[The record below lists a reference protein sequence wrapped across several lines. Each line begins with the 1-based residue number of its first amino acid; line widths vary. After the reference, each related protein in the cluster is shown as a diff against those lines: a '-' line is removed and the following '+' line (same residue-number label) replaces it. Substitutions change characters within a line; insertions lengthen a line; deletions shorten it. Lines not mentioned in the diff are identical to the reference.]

1 MSNLP
6 IFDIAGSALQ
16 AQSVRMSTIASNL
29 SNADTVAGSADAV
42 YKPLEP
48 IFQAVTS
55 KDDPNITSVKVKE
68 ITQSEAAPIK
78 RYEPGHPLADADG
91 YIYQPDVDPVAQMVN
106 LISTSRNYQAG
117 VEMLTTAKN
126 WPWPPDHGP
135 LRPAAPDTA
144 MTTAV
149 NNQTSQD
156 VYSALGLNAPQ
167 QQRHEKKNTLDQA
180 DFLRLMTEQ
189 LQHQDPL
196 KPMDNT
202 QMVAQMA
209 QMSTVQGITDLNKTV
224 KGFQESM
231 ASDQVLRGAALVGHQ
246 VLVPSE
252 KLVLEKEGSVEGT
265 VAAPSAGIITVDI
278 TDANGAK
285 VTSLSV
291 EATAAGETAFQWDGK
306 DANGKRMEPGK
317 YSIVANHVDTAG
329 KSTKLSTYVQ
339 APVESVTVGS
349 DGLYLNLKGLGTA
362 PIDYVLRVS

>member
-1 MSNLP
+1 
-6 IFDIAGSALQ
+6 
-16 AQSVRMSTIASNL
+16 
-29 SNADTVAGSADAV
+29 
-42 YKPLEP
+42 
-48 IFQAVTS
+48 
-55 KDDPNITSVKVKE
+55 
-68 ITQSEAAPIK
+68 
-78 RYEPGHPLADADG
+78 
-91 YIYQPDVDPVAQMVN
+91 
-106 LISTSRNYQAG
+106 
-117 VEMLTTAKN
+117 
-126 WPWPPDHGP
+126 
-135 LRPAAPDTA
+135 
-144 MTTAV
+144 
-149 NNQTSQD
+149 
-156 VYSALGLNAPQ
+156 
-167 QQRHEKKNTLDQA
+167 
-180 DFLRLMTEQ
+180 MTEQ

-252 KLVLEKEGSVEGT
+252 KLVLEKEGNVEGT

-278 TDANGAK
+278 TDATGAK

-291 EATAAGETAFQWDGK
+291 EAKAAGETAFQWDGK

>member
-1 MSNLP
+1 
-6 IFDIAGSALQ
+6 
-16 AQSVRMSTIASNL
+16 
-29 SNADTVAGSADAV
+29 
-42 YKPLEP
+42 
-48 IFQAVTS
+48 
-55 KDDPNITSVKVKE
+55 
-68 ITQSEAAPIK
+68 
-78 RYEPGHPLADADG
+78 
-91 YIYQPDVDPVAQMVN
+91 
-106 LISTSRNYQAG
+106 
-117 VEMLTTAKN
+117 
-126 WPWPPDHGP
+126 
-135 LRPAAPDTA
+135 

-149 NNQTSQD
+149 NNQTNQD
-156 VYSALGLNAPQ
+156 VYAALGLNAPNSTNTK
-167 QQRHEKKNTLDQA
+167 KKNTLDQA

-209 QMSTVQGITDLNKTV
+209 QMSTVQGITDLNSTV

-231 ASDQVLRGAALVGHQ
+231 ASDQVLRGAALVGHE

-252 KLVLEKEGSVEGT
+252 KLVLEEDGTVSGT
-265 VAAPSAGIITVDI
+265 VAAPAAGIVTVDV

-285 VTSLSV
+285 VTSISV
-291 EATAAGETAFQWDGK
+291 EAKAAGEVSFQWDGK
-306 DANGKRMEPGK
+306 DANGNRMEPGK

-329 KSTKLSTYVQ
+329 TSTKLSTYVQ

>member
-1 MSNLP
+1 
-6 IFDIAGSALQ
+6 
-16 AQSVRMSTIASNL
+16 
-29 SNADTVAGSADAV
+29 
-42 YKPLEP
+42 
-48 IFQAVTS
+48 
-55 KDDPNITSVKVKE
+55 
-68 ITQSEAAPIK
+68 
-78 RYEPGHPLADADG
+78 
-91 YIYQPDVDPVAQMVN
+91 
-106 LISTSRNYQAG
+106 
-117 VEMLTTAKN
+117 
-126 WPWPPDHGP
+126 
-135 LRPAAPDTA
+135 

-156 VYSALGLNAPQ
+156 VYSALGLNAPNSNATK
-167 QQRHEKKNTLDQA
+167 KKNTLDQA

-209 QMSTVQGITDLNKTV
+209 QMSTVQGITDLNTTV
-224 KGFQESM
+224 QGFQQSM

-252 KLVLEKEGSVEGT
+252 KLVLENEGSVEGT
-265 VAAPSAGIITVDI
+265 VAAPGAGIITVDI

-285 VTSLSV
+285 VTSISV
-291 EATAAGETAFQWDGK
+291 EAKAAGETAFQWDGK
-306 DANGKRMEPGK
+306 DAAGNRMEPGK
-317 YSIVANHVDTAG
+317 YSVVANHVDTAG
-329 KSTKLSTYVQ
+329 KSTTLSTYVQ